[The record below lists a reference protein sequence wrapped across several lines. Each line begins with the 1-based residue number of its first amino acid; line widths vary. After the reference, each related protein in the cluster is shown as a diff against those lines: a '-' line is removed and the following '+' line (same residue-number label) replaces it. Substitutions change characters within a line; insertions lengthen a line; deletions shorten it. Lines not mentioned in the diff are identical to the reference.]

1 MKTIKRKEK
10 SLEKKKNP
18 PNLNKTQFWTIRV
31 GENLFNRISKHI
43 ETIKKCDSGYSRT
56 RWINE
61 ALQHKLKKEIQGN
74 ALTVDKFINTRIDL
88 KIVEKIKQQVRVMK
102 KFNYSFSKQKWVLE
116 ALSEKLEEDEQL
128 AKNRLKKL
136 IVASKKE
143 AQNS

>member
-1 MKTIKRKEK
+1 MATQY
-10 SLEKKKNP
+10 SLD
-18 PNLNKTQFWTIRV
+18 
-31 GENLFNRISKHI
+31 H
-43 ETIKKCDSGYSRT
+43 
-56 RWINE
+56 E

-128 AKNRLKKL
+128 AKNRLR
-136 IVASKKE
+136 
-143 AQNS
+143 N